1 MASDDM
7 PTAPKITASWHI
19 STIGGWTPL
28 GPVEAKA
35 VESTL
40 AHGDR
45 YVKFVRNERDCIIDV
60 CDMCLIDATGAP
72 CGKVERISNT
82 SPPPKPARLPPGT
95 VVYRDASCFIRNRF
109 DAVNWAGDEL
119 SANAVR
125 VRPAL
130 MDDVILLGIIE
141 QTNSFMSQW
150 GHTGTLIRIEGGD
163 SDIMYGIVKLC
174 DGGDITVPLALC
186 GKLDPGFTSH

>member
-1 MASDDM
+1 M
-7 PTAPKITASWHI
+7 TGEH
-19 STIGGWTPL
+19 
-28 GPVEAKA
+28 
-35 VESTL
+35 
-40 AHGDR
+40 
-45 YVKFVRNERDCIIDV
+45 VKFVRNERDCIIDV